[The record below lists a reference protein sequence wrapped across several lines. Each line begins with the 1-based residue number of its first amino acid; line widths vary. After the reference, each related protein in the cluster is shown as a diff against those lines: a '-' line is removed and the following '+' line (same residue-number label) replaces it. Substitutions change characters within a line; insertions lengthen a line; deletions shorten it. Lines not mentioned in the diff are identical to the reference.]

1 MCLINEHCAFDSHVS
16 MCWCWSIRCIKSKNI
31 VKINQIYQIYQKY
44 YHLKTY
50 SVSYIW
56 WQILHTEHSGSRL
69 ALLFC
74 FCFLQGS
81 MCQHMAWSD
90 TAGVFLKKE
99 ENLCAYTHIHT
110 NTIKV
115 STCIRNTPIICYFL
129 SVHLLIVA
137 VNYDYINVSCL

>member
-69 ALLFC
+69 AC
-74 FCFLQGS
+74 FSAF
-81 MCQHMAWSD
+81 
-90 TAGVFLKKE
+90 VFFRAQCVNIWPDLTQLGFSLKKKKT
-99 ENLCAYTHIHT
+99 CVHTHTYTQIQLRYQHVYVILQLYV
-110 NTIKV
+110 ISWV
-115 STCIRNTPIICYFL
+115 FIY
-129 SVHLLIVA
+129 
-137 VNYDYINVSCL
+137 